1 MTDNTQSE
9 VVAYFYE
16 SKITSKHG
24 SASWDRQLRDSH
36 PETITNINYRNLQRL
51 IPASE
56 SSKDLKT
63 IGFQYEL
70 HGENGVSKHLVRKD
84 IRNIDRNDI
93 QNIIPLVPLS
103 EDVAEGPE
111 PEPKRKRGSAKYF
124 KGPNNTYYRV
134 DILEDEAEQI
144 VKSDGVI
151 EPVQMWDVWELDR
164 HNEAELTTYEDT
176 PFSEPKFNHG

>member
-70 HGENGVSKHLVRKD
+70 HGENTVTIHLIGAKNTIEVSAYTNTEIATDTGHDNEITVDTFPVDDL
-84 IRNIDRNDI
+84 IDI
-93 QNIIPLVPLS
+93 QGGYPRL
-103 EDVAEGPE
+103 
-111 PEPKRKRGSAKYF
+111 
-124 KGPNNTYYRV
+124 
-134 DILEDEAEQI
+134 
-144 VKSDGVI
+144 
-151 EPVQMWDVWELDR
+151 
-164 HNEAELTTYEDT
+164 
-176 PFSEPKFNHG
+176 